1 MLPKM
6 PMNFLSNP
14 IFFFNFLFD
23 FFNDP
28 GYLVTYFPTSM
39 CFCVLWCIFLLL
51 IYNKKNAW
59 YGLNFPKFTEIC
71 SVAHHVIYPAECLI
85 CTWEECVFCCF
96 WIESSIKYQLSLS
109 SLMCHLRPVF
119 SYWFFPPND
128 LSIDV
133 TEVLKSPTFIVL
145 LFLLLW
151 LLESALYIE
160 ALLCW
165 EHLYIQLLYL
175 ILWLI
180 PWSLCSF
187 LLCLL

>member
-1 MLPKM
+1 MCFESLCFNHHLSLGIGLAR
-6 PMNFLSNP
+6 NFIWVFPLDVTKNANELFVQSC

-39 CFCVLWCIFLLL
+39 CFCVLCCIFLLL

-96 WIESSIKYQLSLS
+96 WIESSIKYQSSLS

-119 SYWFFPPND
+119 SYWFFSPND

-133 TEVLKSPTFIVL
+133 TEVTKSP
-145 LFLLLW
+145 LLL
-151 LLESALYIE
+151 
-160 ALLCW
+160 C
-165 EHLYIQLLYL
+165 
-175 ILWLI
+175 
-180 PWSLCSF
+180 CCFSF
-187 LLCLL
+187 YDF